1 MLLELSSDS
10 SCSGVTLASGISV
23 RVDDVTVD
31 WVDSLGD
38 VGKYESTE
46 QVAKALIEFLVVLL
60 TYQLIVFHCL
70 YLIKYLEICL

>member
-1 MLLELSSDS
+1 M
-10 SCSGVTLASGISV
+10 TLASGISV

-46 QVAKALIEFLVVLL
+46 QVAKALIEFLVTRLEYFFKNNENLFELL
-60 TYQLIVFHCL
+60 LQILHTLSGDSWPHIFKV
-70 YLIKYLEICL
+70 